1 MFDQFRK
8 FIYFAVIFDISM
20 KQKAIYIGALVAAL
34 SGSQAFAQA
43 KNFEGFSFAAGL
55 NIANTTFSRA
65 YAGAAGYS
73 VNGTQANAVAQAHYD
88 YAASEQF
95 VLGFGATADSGKLPF
110 GIWQPSNI
118 EIQMK
123 DRYSVYVAP
132 GYTLN
137 DSTLLYGKLA
147 YITAIVSDPR
157 ASELPGVGYG
167 VGLKILAGSHLFYQV
182 ELSGTDYAKRE
193 YINTKDTF
201 DLKVLT
207 LSIGYKF

>member
-1 MFDQFRK
+1 MWK
-8 FIYFAVIFDISM
+8 NS
-20 KQKAIYIGALVAAL
+20 IYIGALVAAL

-43 KNFEGFSFAAGL
+43 NSFEGFSIAAGF

-65 YAGAAGYS
+65 NNGVSGNS
-73 VNGTQANAVAQAHYD
+73 VGSTQGNAVIQAHYD

-95 VLGFGATADSGKLPF
+95 VLGFGATADIGKIPF
-110 GIWQPSNI
+110 GNWQPSNI

-132 GYTLN
+132 GYALN

-147 YITAIVSDPR
+147 YITATVSDPR
-157 ASELPGVGYG
+157 ATELPGTGYG
-167 VGLKILAGSHLFYQV
+167 VGIKILGGSHLIYQA
-182 ELSGTDYAKRE
+182 ELLGTDYAKRQ
-193 YINTKDTF
+193 YINATDTF
-201 DLKVLT
+201 GLSILT